1 MSEVLKPP
9 KSLDSAAMGPKE
21 RLGVRWASGAAALLG
36 VCEAGK
42 PPWWVF
48 SVGSRLR
55 RRWLGSLGLLLLLP
69 MVPGW
74 RTHRHTE
81 GFYYYYYYYYYC
93 NYNC

>member
-9 KSLDSAAMGPKE
+9 KSLDSAAMVPKE

-36 VCEAGK
+36 VCEAGY
-42 PPWWVF
+42 PPCWLF
-48 SVGSRLR
+48 SGGSRLR

-69 MVPGW
+69 MVPGC

-81 GFYYYYYYYYYC
+81 SFYYCCCYC
-93 NYNC
+93 NSYC